1 MNKDSNHDMGP
12 LKRMFG
18 LQMDYGLS
26 YNSVESRDVFQGL
39 NNGIKRGIR
48 TLGPILSVYGPRT
61 MNKVSN
67 HKTCSRNVFLM
78 VLVMIKGGK

>member
-48 TLGPILSVYGPRT
+48 SLGTI
-61 MNKVSN
+61 
-67 HKTCSRNVFLM
+67 
-78 VLVMIKGGK
+78 